1 MKHSTPSD
9 SIRHIILQQ
18 LSSIPKGKVCTYG
31 DLARLAGYPS
41 HARFVGGVLRK
52 LPKDTKLPWHR
63 VINGQ
68 GRISFPQDSDVY
80 TLQQSRLEEEGIV
93 FLNGRVKLDIYRIN

>member
-1 MKHSTPSD
+1 MKTSD

-31 DLARLAGYPS
+31 DLAKLAGYPS
-41 HARFVGGVLRK
+41 HARFVGSVLRH
-52 LPKDTKLPWHR
+52 LPKDSKLPWHR

-68 GRISFPQDSDVY
+68 GSISFAVNSDAY
-80 TLQQSRLEEEGIV
+80 KLQRLLLEDEGIA
-93 FLNGRVKLDIYRIN
+93 FLNGRVKLAIYRMH